1 MFFCFFGCLYHPS
14 KFGKFS
20 LKIGGEII
28 CQSWS
33 LFNLFSQL
41 THCALLQLFSQVIQK
56 VIFTKY
62 LNSDGNHNIRSKIKI
77 LFLESLLLSLDP
89 CHICF
94 VICFHIHFISYS
106 FDKEVP
112 LVCKDQ
118 SSICNC
124 TNRPIHQTL
133 NSRQIIK
140 RLSLMEKDNAAA

>member
-1 MFFCFFGCLYHPS
+1 MFLHNPS

-28 CQSWS
+28 CQSWP

-62 LNSDGNHNIRSKIKI
+62 LYSDGNHNIRSKIKI
-77 LFLESLLLSLDP
+77 LFLESLLLSLHP

-94 VICFHIHFISYS
+94 VICFHLASLTLQNDWWQLGVEDPFIS
-106 FDKEVP
+106 
-112 LVCKDQ
+112 Q
-118 SSICNC
+118 RGSICLQRSIEHLQLHQSVHPSNPKLQ
-124 TNRPIHQTL
+124 TNY
-133 NSRQIIK
+133 
-140 RLSLMEKDNAAA
+140 